1 MLMMAAYLMVVAVM
15 MLNLLVAVFTFTYD
29 QINANSAV
37 LWRWQRYE
45 LVTEFKMRSSLP
57 IPLNTVVL
65 CAFFF
70 GFIYRK
76 FCRRSG
82 KLENV
87 DSVLF
92 TSL

>member
-1 MLMMAAYLMVVAVM
+1 MLMMAAYMMVVAVM

-65 CAFFF
+65 CAFFL
-70 GFIYRK
+70 K
-76 FCRRSG
+76 F
-82 KLENV
+82 
-87 DSVLF
+87 LF
-92 TSL
+92 LKACHPRGEHWL